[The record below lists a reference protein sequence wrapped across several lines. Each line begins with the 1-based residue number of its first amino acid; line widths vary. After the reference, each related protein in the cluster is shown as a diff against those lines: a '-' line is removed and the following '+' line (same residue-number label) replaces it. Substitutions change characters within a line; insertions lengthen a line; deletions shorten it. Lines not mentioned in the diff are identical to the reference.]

1 MKKRPSQGR
10 ACGVCM
16 APGDS
21 VNHLDHI
28 APIAYIM
35 KIPMLIEEEFLL
47 ETMEKY
53 YPQVETIFV
62 DHHAKLLGAIA
73 TQFDFTFVTGA
84 DYRPNL
90 SPILE
95 LIYQKNILFW
105 YCNHGNSDK
114 SLSHFKK
121 QNFAFI
127 YGSQMERRLK
137 KEGCFDQL
145 EGVVRTGN
153 FRLKF
158 YKEHE
163 VLYDSLVEKEIFSQF
178 DRQRPT
184 ILYAPTWVDHE
195 KNTSIFDVGT
205 SVIDQ
210 LPAHYNLILKIHPW
224 LIHNNPGYIAHLEE
238 KYKGKKNIQ
247 ILTLYP
253 LVFPLLKRTDIY
265 LGDFSSIGYD
275 FLAFNRPMF
284 FFDSNERIKDR
295 PDSTYLHQCG
305 TLIPEKA
312 YSKIYGF
319 IEKHLEND
327 LQFEQVRRSVYFDA
341 FSEEKGFGEIFSEV
355 SSFLNCKATTNSHQ

>member
-1 MKKRPSQGR
+1 MKKPLSLDR

-53 YPQVETIFV
+53 YPQIETIFV
-62 DHHAKLLGAIA
+62 DHHAKLLETIA
-73 TQFDFTFVTGA
+73 TQFDYTFVTGA
-84 DYRPNL
+84 NYRPNL
-90 SPILE
+90 SPLLE

-114 SLSHFKK
+114 VLSHFRK

-137 KEGCFDQL
+137 EEGCFDQL

-153 FRLKF
+153 FRLKYYEKHQDF
-158 YKEHE
+158 
-163 VLYDSLVEKEIFSQF
+163 YDSLVDEEIFSQF
-178 DRQRPT
+178 DQQRPT

-210 LPAHYNLILKIHPW
+210 LPNHYNLIFKIHPW
-224 LIHNNPGYIAHLEE
+224 MIHNNPGYVAHLEE
-238 KYKGKKNIQ
+238 RYKERNNVQ
-247 ILTLYP
+247 VLTHYP

-284 FFDSNERIKDR
+284 FFDSTERIKDR
-295 PDSTYLHQCG
+295 SHSTYLHQCG

-312 YSKIYGF
+312 YSTLYNYL
-319 IEKHLEND
+319 EKCLEKD
-327 LQFEQVRRSVYFDA
+327 EQFHSIRKEVYFDA
-341 FSEEKGFGEIFSEV
+341 FGKEKGFETIFSEV
-355 SSFLNCKATTNSHQ
+355 STFLNCKAATDPL